1 MTLSR
6 KVAVSLIAA
15 GSVLFGMYLV
25 PTIYGAAMAKLEIS
39 NFRSHKS
46 QTVLWDRARTRAYRR
61 TLHVAFPA
69 AEAVLSIPR
78 LGVEVPVLEG
88 TSDLTLNRGVGHIA
102 GTALP
107 GEPGNVAITGHR
119 DGFFRPLKDIQP
131 GDVIEVQREDA
142 TDHYIVRGMKIVSP
156 SDTSVLNPTAGNTLT
171 LVTCYPFYFVGS
183 APQRYIVQAS
193 LMPAEPL
200 AQSFVTSVSPAS
212 KPSGD

>member
-15 GSVLFGMYLV
+15 GSVLCGMYLV
-25 PTIYGAAMAKLEIS
+25 PTIYGAAMARLEIS

-61 TLHVAFPA
+61 ALRVAFPA
-69 AEAVLSIPR
+69 AEAVLRIPR

-102 GTALP
+102 GTAAP

-131 GDVIEVQREDA
+131 GDVIDVQR
-142 TDHYIVRGMKIVSP
+142 
-156 SDTSVLNPTAGNTLT
+156 
-171 LVTCYPFYFVGS
+171 
-183 APQRYIVQAS
+183 
-193 LMPAEPL
+193 
-200 AQSFVTSVSPAS
+200 
-212 KPSGD
+212 